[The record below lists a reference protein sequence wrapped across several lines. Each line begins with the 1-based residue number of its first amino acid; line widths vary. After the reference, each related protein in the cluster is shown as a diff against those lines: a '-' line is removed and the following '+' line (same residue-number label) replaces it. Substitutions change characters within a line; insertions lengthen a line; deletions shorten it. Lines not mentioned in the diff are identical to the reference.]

1 MMSER
6 SLAECAVRFHLSL
19 RRRIRRLRAIAWA
32 SHPCFTIARGVQ
44 IGRGLRLR
52 AEPGGRIEL
61 AEGCEIDDGAT
72 LAVARG
78 GLLRIGEA
86 AFVGHH
92 STLAARSEVR
102 IGART
107 FLAELVSVRDHDH
120 DPAHPP
126 STGTTLID
134 PVYVGDDC
142 WLATKVTV
150 TRGVTI
156 GNHVVVGAHAV
167 VTRDL
172 PSDVLAVG
180 VPARVIENHADRS

>member
-1 MMSER
+1 MAPR
-6 SLAECAVRFHLSL
+6 SRS
-19 RRRIRRLRAIAWA
+19 
-32 SHPCFTIARGVQ
+32 
-44 IGRGLRLR
+44 
-52 AEPGGRIEL
+52 
-61 AEGCEIDDGAT
+61 
-72 LAVARG
+72 ARG

-126 STGTTLID
+126 SAGTTLID

-142 WLATKVTV
+142 WLAAKVTV
-150 TRGVTI
+150 THGVTI
-156 GNHVVVGAHAV
+156 GNHTVVGAHAV

-172 PSDVLAVG
+172 PSDVVAVG
-180 VPARVIENHADRS
+180 VPASSRTTPTGSSPHHLMAETPRRRCRAIASAYTC